1 MIAIVAFAVA
11 AAAIAIGGVSLYL
24 AASPWA
30 LLMWPA
36 FLLLYAAAVAV
47 QRHAERDEADDE
59 PAATAPPSRGRH
71 RR

>member
-11 AAAIAIGGVSLYL
+11 ATAITIGGVSLYL

-36 FLLLYAAAVAV
+36 GLLLLAAAIAV
-47 QRHAERDEADDE
+47 QRHAERDEADE
-59 PAATAPPSRGRH
+59 PAAAAPPRGRH